1 VGEISDA
8 EVLEAEVKQEKV
20 AISAAPAAW
29 SRPSLHS
36 FFCFNHGDTIQYT
49 GYQISTKLGNA

>member
-20 AISAAPAAW
+20 AISAAPAA
-29 SRPSLHS
+29 
-36 FFCFNHGDTIQYT
+36 
-49 GYQISTKLGNA
+49 